1 MKPLVLA
8 GALALIAV
16 SVSACGRIADLDA
29 PPAKKTERG
38 LRPASATPLP
48 DPATVYR
55 PPSVQ
60 PIDGGPT
67 SPYNGPGAQP
77 NRR

>member
-29 PPAKKTERG
+29 PPAEKTERG
-38 LRPASATPLP
+38 LRPASAPALP